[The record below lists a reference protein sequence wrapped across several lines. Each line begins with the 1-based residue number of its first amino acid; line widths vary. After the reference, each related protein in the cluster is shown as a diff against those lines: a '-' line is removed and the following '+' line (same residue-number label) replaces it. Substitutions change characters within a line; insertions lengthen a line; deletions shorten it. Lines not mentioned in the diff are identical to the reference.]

1 MRLFIAINFTTET
14 RSQLL
19 ALRDELRDKSERG
32 RYSLLENLH
41 LTLVFLGECDAK
53 QTSAAKFSLDAV
65 NLEPFNI
72 TVDCIGRFKRYGG
85 DLWWAGIRE
94 NKALTDLQQELTS
107 VLCSHGFKLEKR
119 KYSPHITLAREVVTD
134 IKPWTIEP
142 FSEKVNTIELMKSEH
157 INGKLTY
164 TAMFSR

>member
-1 MRLFIAINFTTET
+1 MRSAFP
-14 RSQLL
+14 Q
-19 ALRDELRDKSERG
+19 
-32 RYSLLENLH
+32 H
-41 LTLVFLGECDAK
+41 L
-53 QTSAAKFSLDAV
+53 
-65 NLEPFNI
+65 
-72 TVDCIGRFKRYGG
+72 
-85 DLWWAGIRE
+85 
-94 NKALTDLQQELTS
+94 
-107 VLCSHGFKLEKR
+107 KLEKR